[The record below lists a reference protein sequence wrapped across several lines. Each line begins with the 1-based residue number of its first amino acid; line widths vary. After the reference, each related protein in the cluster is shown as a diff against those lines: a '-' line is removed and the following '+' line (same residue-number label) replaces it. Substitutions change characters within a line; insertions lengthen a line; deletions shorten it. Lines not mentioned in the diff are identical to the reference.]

1 MGEWDE
7 SDAQL
12 ELRLRTWAIPV
23 ALASAFFLVWA
34 VPSLVRIFL
43 SMWVHEL
50 GHATTAWMCGYLAF
64 PGPWLTPT
72 ASRQSLLFELLV
84 LGALGFGVFRA
95 FRQERPGLARALI
108 AVAALQLFCA
118 ALLGPARQRQL
129 IVFMGDGGCLVIGTL
144 LMLSIYTRAAAQ
156 GWLRWGFLGIGAAAF
171 ADAFSLWWAARHDA
185 DRIPFGMNEGAGLS
199 DPSVLSEGFGWSA
212 NMLVNRY
219 VALGCVC
226 LAVLASVWF
235 LGVVR
240 ARRAVSA
247 STA

>member
-1 MGEWDE
+1 MSEWDE

-118 ALLGPARQRQL
+118 ALLGPAR
-129 IVFMGDGGCLVIGTL
+129 
-144 LMLSIYTRAAAQ
+144 
-156 GWLRWGFLGIGAAAF
+156 
-171 ADAFSLWWAARHDA
+171 WASRTDF

-226 LAVLASVWF
+226 LAVLASVWL

>member
-1 MGEWDE
+1 MSEWDE

-156 GWLRWGFLGIGAAAF
+156 GWLRWGFLGIGAAAKR
-171 ADAFSLWWAARHDA
+171 SYEEARPPGA
-185 DRIPFGMNEGAGLS
+185 SGGLTPASRGSGRRTRSGSACSAGGAPGGAEG
-199 DPSVLSEGFGWSA
+199 
-212 NMLVNRY
+212 
-219 VALGCVC
+219 
-226 LAVLASVWF
+226 
-235 LGVVR
+235 
-240 ARRAVSA
+240 
-247 STA
+247 